1 MSTSTNLTAEQLL
14 ELAFRTS
21 RTCRERQRR
30 TAVRAE
36 EERARLAALHG
47 RIDELERALNGA
59 DAKRAVHA
67 DAARSCASDLAAIAK
82 AVGLGDACEPTAVL
96 LAVREAIAERDA
108 MAEPCC
114 ECRQLREQRDEA
126 RASLAVAVAK
136 RSPCCGC
143 AVRCGRC
150 GSEFARTEEEATR
163 IAEAEKRAHVEAL
176 SHAETKSAGADVIV
190 ADAEAR
196 RVAAEH
202 RAIAAEARAERLE
215 RENVDAEVRGA
226 LAVFRAVVRAEEEG
240 RVIPVPL
247 DERVWPSVAAEICA
261 EARAKGG
268 E

>member
-82 AVGLGDACEPTAVL
+82 AVGLGDTCEPPDVL
-96 LAVREAIAERDA
+96 EAVRGAIAERDA

-114 ECRQLREQRDEA
+114 ECSDLRKSLDEA
-126 RASLAVAVAK
+126 RAAAHEAEERGARWALDGVARLPDGVPPLVPRWELA
-136 RSPCCGC
+136 RRIC
-143 AVRCGRC
+143 AD
-150 GSEFARTEEEATR
+150 ART
-163 IAEAEKRAHVEAL
+163 
-176 SHAETKSAGADVIV
+176 
-190 ADAEAR
+190 
-196 RVAAEH
+196 
-202 RAIAAEARAERLE
+202 
-215 RENVDAEVRGA
+215 
-226 LAVFRAVVRAEEEG
+226 
-240 RVIPVPL
+240 
-247 DERVWPSVAAEICA
+247 
-261 EARAKGG
+261 KGG